1 MTIKFIDFHSHNNKL
16 VVEGVLSLPTFR
28 LAMER
33 IPDSVEK
40 FWIGVH
46 PWDSNKI
53 EGDIVDFI
61 KSYGDRVVGIGEIG
75 LDYYYNSDDINIQK
89 SIFKLQIDYAI
100 TAKKPVTIHCVRAYN
115 DLISILKEKKEALP
129 KVIIHGFIGSVEI
142 LKELLALDCYISYGK
157 ASFSSPKTINSLK
170 STPIDRL
177 FLESDDDNEVD
188 IKELYFQT
196 ASIIAVDKDTLKKQ
210 LFKNYITI
218 ING

>member
-115 DLISILKEKKEALP
+115 DLISILKEKKEVLP